1 MGTKQYLKGE
11 LHIRSQH
18 RRLCKDGGV
27 DVGTSFTICDLVSK
41 AGDCDCKIGTRSSS
55 IGDGTLVMKFMVLAI
70 FSSENIWLGRRGC
83 LDSGLDSCS
92 LTHCIIASRSYMCPC
107 IDIAGT

>member
-11 LHIRSQH
+11 LHIRSQY

-41 AGDCDCKIGTRSSS
+41 AGDCDCKIGT
-55 IGDGTLVMKFMVLAI
+55 LVMEFMVLAI